1 MSSYFPPSGN
11 WWKCVDE
18 VPLPEIRIKSKLPF
32 VDWFPIGIHGERYI
46 NYSKI
51 PSQRGIYMI
60 GIRIDETI
68 IPIYAGK
75 ALNLYE
81 RCRREIKHDKNGAY
95 KVCEDIKRLGFK
107 CYTPIHIYYTYALT
121 SSIDEKEKVLL
132 YLYNFAGNIQHNPSY
147 CGDSRKFIEFV
158 RGHQLA
164 HLTLELAKQRS
175 MKQ

>member
-1 MSSYFPPSGN
+1 MSSYFPPSGH
-11 WWKCVDE
+11 WWKNVE
-18 VPLPEIRIKSKLPF
+18 EESLSEIRVKSKLSF
-32 VDWFPIGIHGERYI
+32 VDWFPIGVHGERYI

-60 GIRIDETI
+60 GIRIDDYI

-75 ALNLYE
+75 ALDLYE

-95 KVCEDIKRLGFK
+95 KVCEDIRRLGYK

-121 SSIDEKEKVLL
+121 TSIDEKEKVLL
-132 YLYNFAGNIQHNPSY
+132 YLYNFAGNIQHNAVY
-147 CGDSRKFIEFV
+147 RGDREKFIKHIREE
-158 RGHQLA
+158 QLA

-175 MKQ
+175 MKK